1 MRYKPLPVGTDDF
14 KKLILNGSYYVDKTL
29 LIKDLLCQTA
39 EVTLF
44 TRPRRFGKTLN
55 LSMLQHFFEDTGDEQ
70 KNKENQKLFEGLKIT
85 SAGEQYIS
93 HASQYPVIF
102 LTLKSAKQPDFEM
115 SFKSLIE
122 DIARE
127 FQRHRFVLESA
138 ELSDED
144 KNKYR
149 RIMQREGEQIDY
161 ARAIEFLCRC
171 IMDAT
176 GKKTIL
182 LLDEYDVP
190 LESAYYGGF
199 YEEMVGFIRSLFESA
214 LKTNRCLE
222 FAVITGC
229 LRISKESIFT
239 GLNNL
244 KIVSVLNVDYAEHF
258 GFTEAEVEEM
268 LRYYQLEEKR
278 EEITDWYNGYLF
290 GKVGVYNPWS
300 VINYLDSKL
309 ADRNAFPKPYWSNTS
324 SNSIVRDL
332 IAHADG
338 ETKGEIERLMAGET
352 IEKPV
357 HEDITYEDIY
367 RSKENLWNFLFFTGY
382 LKKLSESFRENE
394 IWLGLA
400 IPNREIK
407 LIYQNQIRN
416 WFQEEIQQRDLK
428 ALQEALLS
436 GNAEAFQEEL
446 SELLLDTISYMD
458 SKEKESFYH
467 GFLLGVLVNLG
478 NRYRVKSNR
487 EAGNGRY
494 DICVSHPSITKPAMI
509 IEIKVAEKAKDLDA
523 SAERALE
530 QIVNRK
536 YDAEL
541 AKEGYAQCSHIG
553 IGFYR
558 KDCCVK
564 MKKVK
569 LAT

>member
-70 KNKENQKLFEGLKIT
+70 KNKENQQLFEGLKIMD
-85 SAGEQYIS
+85 AGEQYTS
-93 HASQYPVIF
+93 CLGQYPVIF
-102 LTLKSAKQPDFEM
+102 LSLKSAKQG
-115 SFKSLIE
+115 SFDDAYYKIKNE
-122 DIARE
+122 IAKE
-127 FQRHRFVLESA
+127 FIRCNYLLESDLLLDSEKKLYRLLMDREA
-138 ELSDED
+138 EEKDYNGSLQFLSECFF
-144 KNKYR
+144 KV
-149 RIMQREGEQIDY
+149 
-161 ARAIEFLCRC
+161 
-171 IMDAT
+171 T

-382 LKKLSESFRENE
+382 LKKVKERFDGQRIYVE
-394 IWLGLA
+394 LA
-400 IPNREIK
+400 IPNKE
-407 LIYQNQIRN
+407 LQYVYDNQITG
-416 WFQEEIQQRDLK
+416 WFQEMLGHK
-428 ALQEALLS
+428 NLAPLHEALRS
-436 GNAEAFQEEL
+436 GDEEL
-446 SELLLDTISYMD
+446 FQQELSKLLTQTISYLD
-458 SKEKESFYH
+458 SREAFYH
-467 GFLLGVLVNLG
+467 GFLLGILTNAG
-478 NRYRVKSNR
+478 DGYRIKSNR

-494 DICVSHPSITKPAMI
+494 DLCIYNPDFTKPAI
-509 IEIKVAEKAKDLDA
+509 LIELKVVKKP
-523 SAERALE
+523 
-530 QIVNRK
+530 
-536 YDAEL
+536 AEL
-541 AKEGYAQCSHIG
+541 VEGAEMALRQIAKKHYDRELAEDGYMECFHVG
-553 IGFYR
+553 IGFFR
-558 KDCCVK
+558 KNCRVK
-564 MKKVK
+564 IERVRIDS
-569 LAT
+569 